1 MTDENKNVEEIKVE
15 NKCFCKSEEFK
26 KFIVVATGSFVGVF
40 FALCL
45 FSALHRPPIPHMMP
59 LSLVPVHQQ
68 INNFDRTPIPPHL
81 QGKPRHHEFDKP
93 HRPHKHFAPKDDRRI
108 EHNGSERIHPQP
120 IE

>member
-15 NKCFCKSEEFK
+15 NKCFCKSDEFK

-59 LSLVPVHQQ
+59 LRLVPVHQQ

>member
-59 LSLVPVHQQ
+59 LRLVPVHQQ

-93 HRPHKHFAPKDDRRI
+93 HRPHKHLPPKTID
-108 EHNGSERIHPQP
+108 E
-120 IE
+120 

>member
-1 MTDENKNVEEIKVE
+1 MTNEDKNVEEIKVE
-15 NKCFCKSEEFK
+15 NKCFCKSDEFK

-59 LSLVPVHQQ
+59 LRFAPVHQQ

-93 HRPHKHFAPKDDRRI
+93 HRPHKHFAPEDDIRI
-108 EHNGSERIHPQP
+108 EHNVPESVHP
-120 IE
+120 